1 MPVYI
6 YHNTETDEYVE
17 IFQGMNDV
25 HEYSGISG
33 DEDCWKRVFTVPNAS
48 IDSQVDPFSSKQF
61 VDKTQNK
68 KGTYGDLLDRSA
80 EMSDKRASLA
90 GGKDPIKEKYFSDYS
105 AKRRGAKHPDQM
117 KTFENNKIKVDFG
130 KK

>member
-1 MPVYI
+1 MPLYI
-6 YHNTETDEYVE
+6 YHNIVTDEYVE
-17 IFQGMNDV
+17 IVQRMNET
-25 HEYSGISG
+25 HQYSGISG
-33 DEDCWKRVFTVPNAS
+33 DEDCWRRVFTVPNAS
-48 IDSQVDPFSSKQF
+48 IDAHLDPFSSKDF
-61 VDKTQNK
+61 VNKTQNK

-90 GGKDPIKEKYFSDYS
+90 GGKDPVKEQYFSDYS

>member
-1 MPVYI
+1 MPLYV
-6 YHNTETDEYVE
+6 YHNIVTDEYIEVV
-17 IFQGMNDV
+17 QRMNEA
-25 HEYSGISG
+25 HQYSGISG
-33 DEDCWKRVFTVPNAS
+33 DENCWRRVFTVPNAS
-48 IDSQVDPFSSKQF
+48 IDAHLDPFSSKDF
-61 VDKTQNK
+61 VNKTQNK

-90 GGKDPIKEKYFSDYS
+90 GGKDPVKEKYFTDYS

-117 KTFENNKIKVDFG
+117 KSFESSKIKVDFG

>member
-1 MPVYI
+1 
-6 YHNTETDEYVE
+6 
-17 IFQGMNDV
+17 MNDLHV
-25 HEYSGISG
+25 YSGING
-33 DEDCWKRVFTVPNAS
+33 DEDSWKRVFTVPNAS
-48 IDSQVDPFSSKQF
+48 IDSHVDPFSSKQF

-90 GGKDPIKEKYFSDYS
+90 GGKDPVKEKYFTDYS

-117 KTFENNKIKVDFG
+117 KTFENSKIKVDFG

>member
-1 MPVYI
+1 MPIYI
-6 YHNTETDEYVE
+6 YHNIQTDEYVE
-17 IFQGMNDV
+17 VVQRMNET
-25 HEYSGISG
+25 HQYSGIAG
-33 DEDCWKRVFTVPNAS
+33 DENCWKRVFTVPNAS
-48 IDSQVDPFSSKQF
+48 IDSHVDPFSSKQF

-80 EMSDKRASLA
+80 EMSDKRACLA
-90 GGKDPIKEKYFSDYS
+90 GGKDPVKEKYFSDYS

>member
-6 YHNTETDEYVE
+6 YHNTATDEYSEV
-17 IFQGMNDV
+17 FQGMNDLHV
-25 HEYSGISG
+25 YSGING
-33 DEDCWKRVFTVPNAS
+33 DEDSWKRVFTVPNAS
-48 IDSQVDPFSSKQF
+48 IDSHVDPFSSKQF

-90 GGKDPIKEKYFSDYS
+90 GGKDPVKEKYFTDYS

-117 KTFENNKIKVDFG
+117 KTFENSKIKVDFG